1 MTLLQIHEPGQTP
14 MPHSDEVAVGID
26 LGTTH
31 SVVAFSSDGV
41 PTVLRDMCGGALVPS
56 VVSYREDGTHVVG
69 KMAAADLASGK
80 TGVVKSIKRLMGRG
94 LQDARALS
102 GSNAFSFDAT
112 STNAI
117 AKIKAGGKSRTP
129 VEISADILKHLKTLS
144 ENATGKPVTKAV
156 ITVPAYFDDAART
169 ATRDAA
175 RMAGLEVLR
184 LINEPTAAA
193 LAYGLDHSAEGVYA
207 IYDLGG
213 GTFDLSLLQLEK
225 GVFQVLATGG
235 DIALGGD
242 DFDYAVAEKILAR
255 NKMDMTG
262 ITPHAMQQLLAK
274 TREIKESLTDSE
286 SADISIEWEGK
297 TLTAK
302 LSRNQFEGLII
313 ELVRRS
319 FEICAQV
326 LEDAKLKPQD
336 VKGVVMVGGSTR
348 IPIVR
353 DEVERFFGKVPLTDV
368 NPDEVVAVG
377 AAIQAEG
384 LTRGSNNLL
393 LDVVPLS
400 LGLET
405 MGGLV
410 EKVIHRNTPIPVS
423 AAQEF
428 TTYQDNQ
435 NGMIIHVL
443 QGEREMVEQCRSLAR
458 FELTGIPALPAGI
471 ARVKVTLSVDA
482 DGLLSVNAQEM
493 TTGTKQ
499 GIEVRPS
506 YGLSGEDIERMLVE
520 SMQNAQGDI
529 MQRLLTEAR
538 VDAERSIIEL
548 ESAMKSDASLLYP
561 GEADV
566 FAKQIEMLKKA
577 CKGEDRD
584 RIDMESQQLGEV
596 SRSFAERRMN
606 KAISGALQG
615 QDIKH
620 YPTN

>member
-1 MTLLQIHEPGQTP
+1 
-14 MPHSDEVAVGID
+14 
-26 LGTTH
+26 
-31 SVVAFSSDGV
+31 
-41 PTVLRDMCGGALVPS
+41 
-56 VVSYREDGTHVVG
+56 
-69 KMAAADLASGK
+69 
-80 TGVVKSIKRLMGRG
+80 
-94 LQDARALS
+94 
-102 GSNAFSFDAT
+102 
-112 STNAI
+112 
-117 AKIKAGGKSRTP
+117 
-129 VEISADILKHLKTLS
+129 
-144 ENATGKPVTKAV
+144 
-156 ITVPAYFDDAART
+156 
-169 ATRDAA
+169 
-175 RMAGLEVLR
+175 
-184 LINEPTAAA
+184 
-193 LAYGLDHSAEGVYA
+193 
-207 IYDLGG
+207 
-213 GTFDLSLLQLEK
+213 
-225 GVFQVLATGG
+225 
-235 DIALGGD
+235 
-242 DFDYAVAEKILAR
+242 
-255 NKMDMTG
+255 
-262 ITPHAMQQLLAK
+262 
-274 TREIKESLTDSE
+274 
-286 SADISIEWEGK
+286 
-297 TLTAK
+297 
-302 LSRNQFEGLII
+302 
-313 ELVRRS
+313 
-319 FEICAQV
+319 
-326 LEDAKLKPQD
+326 
-336 VKGVVMVGGSTR
+336 MVGGSTR

-384 LTRGSNNLL
+384 LTRGSHNLL

-405 MGGLV
+405 MGALV

-423 AAQEF
+423 ASQEF

-520 SMQNAQGDI
+520 SMENAQGDI

-548 ESAMKSDASLLYP
+548 ESAMKSDAALLYP

-577 CKGEDRD
+577 CFGEDRD